1 MPENYCEPS
10 IAKYMLS
17 CFLLV
22 VLAISVSAQDLPAS
36 SRPKIG
42 LTLSGGGAKGLAHI
56 GILKAIDSAGL
67 KIDYIT
73 GTSMG
78 AIIGGLYAAGYSSEG
93 IEQIARTIDWDQLL
107 SNQSSLRNIIMEE
120 KDEYGKYDIELPWV
134 NHWFRLPTGILEG
147 QELGLKFAELFFP
160 VYNIKDFSR
169 LSIPFKCIA
178 TDVSTGDA
186 VVLDS
191 GEIVTALRSTMAI
204 PSLFTAVEN
213 NGKKLVD
220 GGIVR
225 NFPVRDVKE
234 MGANLVIG
242 SNVSGPLLAT
252 EKVTN
257 AIQIL
262 LQVAFFREA
271 EDTKIE
277 VPLCTIYIPIPLDK
291 YSMGSFSESDEIL
304 QAGLK
309 EGRKLYP
316 ILKELSDSLNKIYGP
331 QEARLDRL
339 PQNHAV
345 KITSFE
351 VRGTH
356 KTTSDYFIFTTDFE
370 TNRYYSAEDLS
381 RLVRKAWG
389 TRLYNRISYSLE
401 PQADSSCKII
411 FDVIENPFTVAKIGL
426 NYNQFSGI
434 SAILDLTTR
443 DFFTPNSRSLV
454 TFNIGENFRLRAEH
468 LQYFSRESNFT
479 FILGTQFDQFNITTY
494 DNYKAAGLYDQSYLK
509 LDGKLGYY
517 TNRNISIDLG
527 TRFEWIKNSPS
538 INPTFEFLGKSNF
551 TTSYLLVRHNSL
563 DRPVYPKRGLKI
575 EAEGDWVY
583 QQYPALNFH
592 YTGNN
597 QDSIITSNP
606 YQRILLN
613 LEGYLPLGKR
623 YTLLSRIQTG
633 TNFNYGQNILNE
645 FSIGGLT
652 NIFHNEITFAGL
664 REGTFYAPSVA
675 AFLLGI
681 RYELFSNTYLTGKA
695 NTLFS
700 NFISK
705 SPFFNTPDFLS
716 GYSLTFSYNFA
727 LGPLEISAM
736 YCDQS
741 RKVIGYLNIG
751 IPF

>member
-1 MPENYCEPS
+1 
-10 IAKYMLS
+10 
-17 CFLLV
+17 
-22 VLAISVSAQDLPAS
+22 
-36 SRPKIG
+36 
-42 LTLSGGGAKGLAHI
+42 
-56 GILKAIDSAGL
+56 
-67 KIDYIT
+67 
-73 GTSMG
+73 MG
-78 AIIGGLYAAGYSSEG
+78 AIIGALYAAGYSSEK
-93 IEQIARTIDWDQLL
+93 IEQISGTIDWDQLL

-120 KDEYGKYDIELPWV
+120 KDEYGKYDLELPWV
-134 NHWFRLPTGILEG
+134 SHWFRLPTGILEG
-147 QELGLKFAELFFP
+147 QELDLKFAELFFP
-160 VYNIKDFSR
+160 FYNIKDFNHF
-169 LSIPFKCIA
+169 LIPFKCIA
-178 TDVSTGDA
+178 TDVSTGGA

-191 GEIVTALRSTMAI
+191 GEIVSALRSTMAI

-225 NFPVRDVKE
+225 NFPVRDVKD
-234 MGANLVIG
+234 MGADLTIG

-271 EDTKIE
+271 EDTKLE
-277 VPLCTIYIPIPLDK
+277 VPLCTIYIPIPLEK
-291 YSMGSFSESDEIL
+291 YSMASFGESEEIL
-304 QAGLK
+304 QAGLR

-316 ILKELSDSLNKIYGP
+316 RLKALADSLTAIYGP
-331 QEARLDRL
+331 QEIRMDRL
-339 PQNHAV
+339 PQVPSV
-345 KITSFE
+345 KISSFE

-356 KTTSDYFIFTTDFE
+356 KTTSDFFIFTTDFE
-370 TNRYYSAEDLS
+370 TNRNYTAEDLS

-389 TRLYNRISYSLE
+389 TRLYDRISYSLQ
-401 PQADSSCKII
+401 PQADSTCKII
-411 FDVIENPFTVAKIGL
+411 FDVTENPFTFAKIGL

-434 SAILDLTTR
+434 SAILNLTTR

-454 TFNIGENFRLRAEH
+454 TLNIGENFRIRAEH

-494 DNYKAAGLYDQSYLK
+494 ENYKAAGLYDQSYLK
-509 LDGKLGYY
+509 LDGKLGFY
-517 TNRNISIDLG
+517 THRNISIDLG

-538 INPTFEFLGKSNF
+538 INPTFEFLGKNNF
-551 TTSYLLVRHNSL
+551 TTSYLIVRHNSL
-563 DRPVYPKRGLKI
+563 DRPLYPTRGLKI
-575 EAEGDWVY
+575 EAEADWVY
-583 QQYPALNFH
+583 EQSPDLNYH
-592 YTGNN
+592 YAGNN
-597 QDSIITSNP
+597 PDSVISYQP
-606 YQRILLN
+606 YQRILFN
-613 LEGYLPLGKR
+613 LEGYLPLSKR
-623 YTLLSRIQTG
+623 NTLLTKIQTG
-633 TNFNYGQNILNE
+633 TNFNYGQNIMNE

-652 NIFHNEITFAGL
+652 PMFHNEVTFAGL
-664 REGTFYAPSVA
+664 REGTFYSPSIA
-675 AFLLGI
+675 SFGI
-681 RYELFSNTYLTGKA
+681 GLRYQLFTSVYLTGKA
-695 NTLFS
+695 NSLFS

-727 LGPLEISAM
+727 LGPLELSAM

>member
-1 MPENYCEPS
+1 MFEYQSDQFIKRYFS
-10 IAKYMLS
+10 IFLIALTLS
-17 CFLLV
+17 MGL
-22 VLAISVSAQDLPAS
+22 SAQTVPAKV
-36 SRPKIG
+36 RPKIG

-67 KIDYIT
+67 NIDYIT

-78 AIIGGLYAAGYSSEG
+78 SIIGALYASGYTSDS
-93 IEQIARTIDWDQLL
+93 IERIAASIDWDQLL

-120 KDEYGKYDIELPWV
+120 KDEYGRYDLELPWV

-147 QELGLKFAELFFP
+147 QELWLKFAELFFP
-160 VYNIKDFSR
+160 VYNIKDFNR
-169 LSIPFKCIA
+169 FSIPFKCIA
-178 TDVSTGDA
+178 TDVSTGEA

-191 GEIVTALRSTMAI
+191 GEIVSALRSSMGI
-204 PSLFTAVEN
+204 PSLFTAVEY

-225 NFPVRDVKE
+225 NFPVRDVKD
-234 MGANLVIG
+234 MGADLVIG

-271 EDTKIE
+271 QDTRIE
-277 VPLCTIYIPIPLDK
+277 VPLCTIYIPIPLEK
-291 YSMGSFSESDEIL
+291 YSMGSFSEADEIL
-304 QAGLK
+304 QAGLI

-316 ILKELSDSLNKIYGP
+316 RLKSLADSLNAIYGL
-331 QEARLDRL
+331 QEPKKARL
-339 PQNHAV
+339 PVSQAV
-345 KITSFE
+345 RISSFE
-351 VRGTH
+351 VKGTH

-370 TNRYYSAEDLS
+370 TNRYYTADDLS

-389 TRLYNRISYSLE
+389 TRLYNRITYSLE
-401 PQADSSCKII
+401 PQPDSSCKII
-411 FDVIENPFTVAKIGL
+411 FDIKENPFTFAKIGL
-426 NYNQFSGI
+426 NYNEFSGI
-434 SAILDLTTR
+434 SAILNLTTR

-454 TFNIGENFRLRAEH
+454 TLNIGENFRLRAEH

-479 FILGTQFDQFNITTY
+479 FVLGTQFDQFNITTY
-494 DNYKAAGLYDQSYLK
+494 DQYKAAGLYDQSYLK
-509 LDGKLGYY
+509 LDGKFGYY
-517 TNRNISIDLG
+517 TNRNLSFALG
-527 TRFEWIKNSPS
+527 TRFEWIKNNPS

-551 TTSYLLVRHNSL
+551 ITSYLLIRHNSL
-563 DRPVYPKRGLKI
+563 DRTVYPNRGLKL

-583 QQYPALNFH
+583 QQFPELNYH
-592 YTGNN
+592 YTGSNP
-597 QDSIITSNP
+597 DSIISAQP

-613 LEGYLPLGKR
+613 LENYVPLGKR
-623 YTLLSRIQTG
+623 NTLLTKIQAG

-652 NIFHNEITFAGL
+652 NIFHNEVTFAGL
-664 REGTFYAPSVA
+664 REGTFYSPSVA
-675 AFLLGI
+675 SFLLGL
-681 RYELFSNTYLTGKA
+681 RYQLFSNVYLSGKA
-695 NTLFS
+695 NVLFS
-700 NFISK
+700 NFVSK
-705 SPFFNTPDFLS
+705 SPYFNTPDFLS

-727 LGPLEISAM
+727 LGPLEVSAM

-741 RKVIGYLNIG
+741 RRVIGYVNIG